1 MISNAARMQDRILL
15 DSCSI
20 SSAKGMR
27 LDVIAGR
34 DGLDAQRAGEVWIL
48 PVPGSPQWVD
58 DIVARLEVEP
68 GSGFDALL
76 VERWLE
82 SEIKRLQGLD
92 RGQARCFQ
100 IDVYAPAFAQ
110 RDLLTQQL
118 LDESKG
124 AELTIFQAGYVAA
137 YVGSN
142 LSLEANSIQEFTLEA

>member
-58 DIVARLEVEP
+58 EIVARLEVEP

-82 SEIKRLQGLD
+82 GEIKRLQGLD
-92 RGQARCFQ
+92 RGQARGFQ

-110 RDLLTQQL
+110 QL
-118 LDESKG
+118 LDESKS
-124 AELTIFQAGYVAA
+124 AELATFQVGYVAA
-137 YVGSN
+137 YVGSK
-142 LSLEANSIQEFTLEA
+142 LSLDANNIQEFTLEA